1 MCSAFYCLFVPS
13 FVSILHSNLFS
24 PQTNRWRAAICKTEQ
39 GGSTELERRLDEEK
53 ETGEGRG
60 RKKEKEEWREAGKHG
75 REETERERLS
85 RENKKG
91 NKIKW

>member
-39 GGSTELERRLDEEK
+39 GGEELERRLHEER
-53 ETGEGRG
+53 EAREGRG
-60 RKKEKEEWREAGKHG
+60 RKREKEEWREAGTRG
-75 REETERERLS
+75 RDETERERLS
-85 RENKKG
+85 GEKKKG
-91 NKIKW
+91 NKMKW